1 MCYLGTISLALLLT
15 TSEVMKKTLVLG
27 ATPDESRY
35 AWLAATK
42 LMRYGHPVVLVG
54 NKRGEV
60 NGQAIINGQP
70 KESDVDTVT
79 LYMNPRNQEGF
90 LDYIVGL
97 KPKRI
102 IFNPGTENDKLIEM
116 AERNGIEPVIGC
128 TLVMLSTGEF

>member
-1 MCYLGTISLALLLT
+1 
-15 TSEVMKKTLVLG
+15 MKKTLVLG

-54 NKRGEV
+54 NKRGKV

-70 KESDVDTVT
+70 DEKEVDTVT
-79 LYMNPRNQEGF
+79 LYMNPKNQESF
-90 LDYIVGL
+90 LDYIIKL

-116 AERNGIEPVIGC
+116 AEQNNIEPIIGC